1 MILKLNKS
9 LQLKQ
14 YIIVEYW
21 IVIALLINAKRN
33 KKISTVKQTGNCR
46 SEIPGNPLDN
56 LSNVSLLSAWRS
68 NVNDGAQYY
77 LLCAHSI

>member
-1 MILKLNKS
+1 M
-9 LQLKQ
+9 
-14 YIIVEYW
+14 IVECW
-21 IVIALLINAKRN
+21 FAIARYFYNKRQAKQ
-33 KKISTVKQTGNCR
+33 KISTVKQTGNCW